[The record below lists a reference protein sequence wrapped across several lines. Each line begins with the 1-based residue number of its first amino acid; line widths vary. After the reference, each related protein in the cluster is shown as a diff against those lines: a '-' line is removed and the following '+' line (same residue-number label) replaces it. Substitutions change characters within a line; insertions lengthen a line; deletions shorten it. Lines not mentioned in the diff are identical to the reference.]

1 MNSVDSKKPSKI
13 WWIRFKD
20 LKPLEFSPASNEA
33 SLNEL
38 LNKIRHAYSA
48 INSHRSTNC

>member
-1 MNSVDSKKPSKI
+1 MNTHDSRKPSKI

-20 LKPLEFSPASNEA
+20 LKPSEHSPANNDA

-38 LNKIRHAYSA
+38 YS
-48 INSHRSTNC
+48 RV

>member
-1 MNSVDSKKPSKI
+1 MHISESKKPSKI

-20 LKPLEFSPASNEA
+20 LKPSKLSPANDEA

-38 LNKIRHAYSA
+38 YS
-48 INSHRSTNC
+48 RV

>member
-1 MNSVDSKKPSKI
+1 MNTVDSKKPSKI

-20 LKPLEFSPASNEA
+20 LKPSKESPANNEA

-38 LNKIRHAYSA
+38 LIKVRKTYSA